1 MKEFFRLWELD
12 AALRWGGLLPLPPV
26 TGQEPDQPPVVK
38 ELLPPRR
45 QRGVFASLTPATPF

>member
-26 TGQEPDQPPVVK
+26 TGQEPDQPPVAK
-38 ELLPPRR
+38 ELLPRADSAGFLHP
-45 QRGVFASLTPATPF
+45 